1 MTPEFSTIRGTTPLF
16 FIAARLR
23 QGRERSIDLVESAL
37 SAIEAHNP
45 STNAFITVRADEART
60 AARLADREL
69 QSGVDRGPLHGI
81 PISIK
86 DLIDEAGRVT
96 TAASRVLDER
106 VAPADALV
114 VTRLRESGAIILGRT
129 NLHEFALGTTS
140 EDSAFGPVRNP
151 ADLTRSAGGSSG
163 GSAVAVAC
171 GMGLASIG
179 TDTGGSIRIPAAA
192 CGIVGLKP
200 AFADV
205 PTEGVIPLSPS
216 LDHVGPLTTSV
227 GDAAL
232 IWSVLSK
239 RTAEPLQEIAPAGV
253 RLTRLGGYFDTPVEP
268 AVREAFAAALDRL
281 AAAGIA
287 IAPGEIDH
295 AAAIPEAYVHLVLG
309 EAYAWHSKLLDER
322 GEFYTPTVRARLSS
336 GRDVTAKQYDAALEV
351 VVAVRDRVDALFESA
366 DALVLPSLPIVAP
379 PLGAH
384 EISIDDRAPMTVR
397 AAMLKH
403 TQPFNFSG
411 HPAISMPVPASGLPV
426 GLQLVGRR
434 DDTAGLL
441 AIAAACEKILGRA

>member
-1 MTPEFSTIRGTTPLF
+1 L
-16 FIAARLR
+16 IAAELR
-23 QGRERSIDLVESAL
+23 RGGVRSVDLVESAL
-37 SAIEAHNP
+37 GAIEAHNP
-45 STNAFITVRADEART
+45 STKAFITVRADEAR
-60 AARLADREL
+60 AAAAAADREL
-69 QSGVDRGPLHGI
+69 ESGIDRGPLHGI

-96 TAASRVLDER
+96 TAASKVLDER
-106 VAPADALV
+106 VAPADAPV
-114 VTRLRESGAIILGRT
+114 VTRLREAGAIVLGRT

-200 AFADV
+200 AFGDV

-227 GDAAL
+227 HDAA
-232 IWSVLSK
+232 VLWAILTN
-239 RTAEPLQEIAPAGV
+239 RAPEPLQDIAPGRI
-253 RLTRLGGYFDTPVEP
+253 RLTRLAGYFDTPVQP
-268 AVREAFAAALDRL
+268 AVRDAFAAALDRL

-287 IAPGEIDH
+287 IAPGAIDH
-295 AAAIPEAYVHLVLG
+295 AAAIPEAYVHLVLS
-309 EAYAWHSKLLDER
+309 EAYAWHSEYLDAR

-336 GRDVTAKQYDAALEV
+336 GRNVTPKQYDAALEV
-351 VVAVRDRVDALFESA
+351 VVAVRDQVAALLETV
-366 DALVLPSLPIVAP
+366 DALVLPTLPIVAP
-379 PLGAH
+379 PLGAGEITIEGH
-384 EISIDDRAPMTVR
+384 EPMPVR

-411 HPAISMPVPASGLPV
+411 HPAISLPIPASGLPV

-434 DDTAGLL
+434 DDTARLL
-441 AIAAACEKILGRA
+441 ALASACEKILGRA